1 MSNPTCFTI
10 SGFTA
15 EHHISKAFLYKLI
28 NEGKG
33 PRLMKVG
40 RRTLISYEAA
50 ADWRAKMEAQTDQN
64 ALNTYLAEV

>member
-1 MSNPTCFTI
+1 MNNPTCFTI
-10 SGFTA
+10 AGFA
-15 EHHISKAFLYKLI
+15 DEHHISKAFLYKLI

-50 ADWRAKMEAQTDQN
+50 ADWRAKLEAATNQTTVE
-64 ALNTYLAEV
+64 A